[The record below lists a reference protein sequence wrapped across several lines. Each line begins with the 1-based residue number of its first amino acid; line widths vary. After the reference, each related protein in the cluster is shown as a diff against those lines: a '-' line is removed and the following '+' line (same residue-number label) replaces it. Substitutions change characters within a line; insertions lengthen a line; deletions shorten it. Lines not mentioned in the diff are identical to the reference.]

1 MTTKLPPT
9 PPGNYFLGHLPEYA
23 RDSLGYETR
32 IAREYGDVVHMRW
45 VNKHAYFISH
55 PDDVQQVLVTQAD
68 KFYKAPIYRELLSYF
83 LGNGLLTSDGETWRR
98 QRKLA
103 QPAFHTRR
111 IQAYADVMVAY
122 TERLLTQW
130 RPGATRDVNA
140 DMMRLTLTVV
150 AKTLFDADIDQNAP
164 RVGAALTDILEVTTK
179 RMQSPI
185 QVIPEWLPTPGNR
198 RRQAAR
204 RDLDEIVLGMINE
217 RRAANAD
224 RGDLLSMLMQA
235 RDEAGHGM
243 TDQQLRDEAV
253 TIVLAGHETTA
264 NALAWTW
271 YLLAQHP
278 EVEAQL
284 HAELDHVLAG
294 RLPTADD
301 LRQLPYTEMVIKESM
316 RLYPPIP
323 SFARL
328 ALEDVTLSEYVVPK
342 GMIVS
347 LSPYVIHRDPRWYP
361 EPEAFRPERMSRENE
376 KLLPKGAY
384 IPFSTGPRVCIGNNF
399 AMLEA
404 VLILATI
411 AQRYR
416 LRLAPGQ
423 TITPKA
429 ALTLRPHPNIQ
440 MTLEPRGPASA
451 PAATPQPAPAL
462 AVA

>member
-1 MTTKLPPT
+1 MATKLPPT
-9 PPGNYFLGHLPEYA
+9 PPGNLILGHLPGYA
-23 RDSLGYETR
+23 RDPLGYETYM
-32 IAREYGDVVHMRW
+32 ARTYGDIVHMRW
-45 VNKHAYFISH
+45 VNRHAYFISH
-55 PDDVQQVLVTQAD
+55 PAYAHQVLVEQAD

-83 LGNGLLTSDGETWRR
+83 LGNGLLTSDGDFWRR

-103 QPAFHTRR
+103 QPSFHTRR

-122 TERLLTQW
+122 TQRLLAGWQ
-130 RPGATRDVNA
+130 PGATRDVNA
-140 DMMRLTLTVV
+140 DMMQLTLSVV
-150 AKTLFDADIDQNAP
+150 AKTLFDADIEKDAG

-179 RMQSPI
+179 RIQSPI
-185 QVIPEWLPTPGNR
+185 QVIPDWIPTSGNR
-198 RRQAAR
+198 RRKAAVQ
-204 RDLDEIVLGMINE
+204 DLDRIVLGMINE
-217 RRAANAD
+217 RRASGED
-224 RGDLLSMLMQA
+224 RGDLLSMLMRA
-235 RDEAGHGM
+235 RDDAGHGM

-284 HAELDHVLAG
+284 HTELDRVLAG
-294 RLPTADD
+294 RLPTTDD
-301 LRQLPYTEMVIKESM
+301 LRALAYTEMVIKESM

-328 ALEDVTLSEYVVPK
+328 AMQDAQLGDYVVPK

-347 LSPYVIHRDPRWYP
+347 MSPWVIHRDPRWYP
-361 EPEAFRPERMSRENE
+361 EPEAFRPERLSRENE

-384 IPFSTGPRVCIGNNF
+384 LPFSTGPRVCIGNNF
-399 AMLEA
+399 AIMEA

-416 LRLAPGQ
+416 LRLVPGQ
-423 TITPKA
+423 TITPHA
-429 ALTLRPHPNIQ
+429 ALTLRPNPNIQ
-440 MTLEPRGPASA
+440 MTLEPRRPSVTVD
-451 PAATPQPAPAL
+451 ATQSEPVFSL
-462 AVA
+462 A